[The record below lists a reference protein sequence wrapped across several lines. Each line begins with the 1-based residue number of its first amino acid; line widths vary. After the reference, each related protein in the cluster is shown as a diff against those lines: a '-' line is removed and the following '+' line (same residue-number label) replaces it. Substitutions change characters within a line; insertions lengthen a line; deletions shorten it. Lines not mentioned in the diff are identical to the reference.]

1 MTNKIKLTNRGKW
14 VVGITIAIITYL
26 IFSWLYEITTPDTC
40 KVPID
45 EMSHFCIDLLY
56 PHS

>member
-1 MTNKIKLTNRGKW
+1 MKLTKRGRIVRNIFI
-14 VVGITIAIITYL
+14 VVIFYL
-26 IFSWLYEITTPDTC
+26 IFSYLFNVTTPKEC